1 MRLTPTQPHQNT
13 WIAVFTNLVYT
24 DPVPLTLRMD
34 PAASPPPDLGSD
46 EGSAVARPVSPGA
59 AVSVARKAARAR
71 RCPSCEQAFSGEAR
85 FCPFDG
91 DALVDAPDWNPA
103 ADPLIGQTVDGRY
116 QVTGVLGEGGMGTVY
131 EVRHT
136 TLGRR
141 FALKVLR
148 RDIADAEHT
157 ARFIQEA
164 KAAAA
169 IGHPNIVAVSD
180 FGEITV
186 PAPAESGKRP
196 AAGTPV
202 PYFVMEYL
210 TGISLAA
217 LLRSEK
223 TLDAAR
229 AAQIV
234 LQCASGLAAAHAAG
248 VIHRDLKPDN
258 VFLTRSGDREFV
270 KLLDFGVAKMAG
282 AGRLTRAG
290 MVFGTPHY
298 MSPEQAAGQSVD
310 LRADVY
316 ALGVIL
322 YECLAGRVPFEAD
335 TYMGV
340 LTKHMFATPEPIDR
354 MVPDGSRLGSLAPI
368 VMRCLAKNPQERY
381 ASMAELVSALEA
393 ALEASARRAGSLR
406 PGGRRGDSLDPPE
419 TPGLRPV
426 VGPIGV
432 GLGVVALALAGLLA
446 FRGGRSP
453 ADTAASA
460 TASVTAAPPAVSS
473 ASSATTTVPA
483 AVDTATA
490 GASAVPAVATAPVT
504 SATAAVPSA
513 TAAATGTSSS
523 TPRARPGGSKPPS
536 EPRRH
541 PGGDVVDPWGH

>member
-1 MRLTPTQPHQNT
+1 MDDERAGARGLPPSPSSSSAAGKKAPT
-13 WIAVFTNLVYT
+13 
-24 DPVPLTLRMD
+24 
-34 PAASPPPDLGSD
+34 
-46 EGSAVARPVSPGA
+46 
-59 AVSVARKAARAR
+59 AR
-71 RCPSCEQAFSGEAR
+71 RCPSCQQAFSGEAR

-91 DALVDAPDWNPA
+91 DALEDAPDWNPA
-103 ADPLIGQTVDGRY
+103 ADPLIGQKVDTRY
-116 QVTGVLGEGGMGTVY
+116 EVTGVIGEGGMGTVY

-180 FGEITV
+180 FGELS
-186 PAPAESGKRP
+186 PPGAAPGDGAKRAP
-196 AAGTPV
+196 PV

-210 TGISLAA
+210 SGISLAQ
-217 LLRSEK
+217 LLRAEK
-223 TLDAAR
+223 TLEPTR
-229 AAQIV
+229 AAELV

-258 VFLTRSGDREFV
+258 VFLIRNGDREFV

-310 LRADVY
+310 HRADVY

-322 YECLAGRVPFEAD
+322 YECLTGKVPFEAD

-354 MVPDGSRLGSLAPI
+354 AAPDASRLGPFGPI
-368 VMRCLAKNPQERY
+368 AMRCLAKGPNDRY

-393 ALEASARRAGSLR
+393 ALEDSGGTSGRGDRSGRTRGRRRSLSASLTPWLR
-406 PGGRRGDSLDPPE
+406 PAIG
-419 TPGLRPV
+419 PV
-426 VGPIGV
+426 GIGM
-432 GLGVVALALAGLLA
+432 GVVAVLLVGVLAVREL
-446 FRGGRSP
+446 RGGSAEVFTP
-453 ADTAASA
+453 VVPSASA
-460 TASVTAAPPAVSS
+460 SAAVTAAPVVPS
-473 ASSATTTVPA
+473 ASPTGA
-483 AVDTATA
+483 APVTTATA
-490 GASAVPAVATAPVT
+490 QPVDTSAGTAP
-504 SATAAVPSA
+504 TAPTVKGKPAG
-513 TAAATGTSSS
+513 TGSGTG
-523 TPRARPGGSKPPS
+523 ARPGKG
-536 EPRRH
+536 ETPRKGK
-541 PGGDVVDPWGH
+541 GGGELLDPWGH

>member
-1 MRLTPTQPHQNT
+1 MDDDRGVTGG
-13 WIAVFTNLVYT
+13 ARG
-24 DPVPLTLRMD
+24 VP
-34 PAASPPPDLGSD
+34 PSPS
-46 EGSAVARPVSPGA
+46 
-59 AVSVARKAARAR
+59 SVAGGGKKPPTAR
-71 RCPSCEQAFSGEAR
+71 RCPSCQQAFSGEAR

-91 DALVDAPDWNPA
+91 DVLVEAPDWNPA
-103 ADPLIGQTVDGRY
+103 ADPLIGQIVDGRY
-116 QVTGVLGEGGMGTVY
+116 EVTAVIGEGGMGTVY

-180 FGEITV
+180 FGDLEV
-186 PAPAESGKRP
+186 AAPGDPSKRGP
-196 AAGTPV
+196 TV

-210 TGISLAA
+210 TGISLAQ
-217 LLRSEK
+217 LLRAEK
-223 TLDAAR
+223 TLEPAR
-229 AAQIV
+229 AAELT

-258 VFLTRSGDREFV
+258 VFLIRNGDREFV

-310 LRADVY
+310 PRADVY

-322 YECLAGRVPFEAD
+322 YECLTGKVPFEAD

-354 MVPDGSRLGSLAPI
+354 AAPDASRLGAFGPI
-368 VMRCLAKNPQERY
+368 AMRCLAKSPSDRY
-381 ASMAELVSALEA
+381 ASMAELVA
-393 ALEASARRAGSLR
+393 ALETALEESARSAAAGRSERTGFRLR
-406 PGGRRGDSLDPPE
+406 FRGRNAGATGA

-426 VGPIGV
+426 VGPLGI
-432 GLGVVALALAGLLA
+432 GLGVATAMLVGVLVVREL
-446 FRGGRSP
+446 RGGRVEAATP
-453 ADTAASA
+453 VASA
-460 TASVTAAPPAVSS
+460 SAPP
-473 ASSATTTVPA
+473 
-483 AVDTATA
+483 
-490 GASAVPAVATAPVT
+490 PVT
-504 SATAAVPSA
+504 SATATGSPVAIPSA
-513 TAAATGTSSS
+513 TAPPVDTAAGTTPTTIPVKGKPVSTSSRPVRGPEP
-523 TPRARPGGSKPPS
+523 TRKGKPGG
-536 EPRRH
+536 ELL
-541 PGGDVVDPWGH
+541 DPWGH

>member
-1 MRLTPTQPHQNT
+1 MTR
-13 WIAVFTNLVYT
+13 
-24 DPVPLTLRMD
+24 
-34 PAASPPPDLGSD
+34 AAPR
-46 EGSAVARPVSPGA
+46 EGHEGGRPGAVAG
-59 AVSVARKAARAR
+59 VAPAKKRSSAR
-71 RCPSCEQAFSGEAR
+71 RCPTCEQAFSGEAR

-91 DALVDAPDWNPA
+91 DALVDAPDWNPS
-103 ADPLIGQTVDGRY
+103 ADPLLGQVVDGRY
-116 QVTGVLGEGGMGTVY
+116 EVVSVIGEGGMGTVY

-180 FGEITV
+180 FGEISL
-186 PAPAESGKRP
+186 APDGRSDGAPLSPGP
-196 AAGTPV
+196 LSQPV

-210 TGISLAA
+210 TGISLAS
-217 LLRSEK
+217 LLRAEK
-223 TLDAAR
+223 TLDPAR

-234 LQCASGLAAAHAAG
+234 LQCAAGLSAAHAAG
-248 VIHRDLKPDN
+248 VVHRDLKPDN

-310 LRADVY
+310 HRADVY

-322 YECLAGRVPFEAD
+322 YEALAGRVPFEAD

-340 LTKHMFATPEPIDR
+340 LTKHMFATPEPIER
-354 MVPDGSRLGSLAPI
+354 VAPDASALGALGPI
-368 VMRCLAKNPQERY
+368 TMRCLAKSPHDRY
-381 ASMAELVSALEA
+381 SSMAEVVAAIELSLVD
-393 ALEASARRAGSLR
+393 AGVPR
-406 PGGRRGDSLDPPE
+406 PGGLRCERPRARTRSRADSDGSAT

-426 VGPIGV
+426 VGPLGY
-432 GLGVVALALAGLLA
+432 GLGGVLLVAVAVLGAREIRGAHIEVVSAATAVPLPPASSVTSDRPADA
-446 FRGGRSP
+446 SAGGRGAP
-453 ADTAASA
+453 TAA
-460 TASVTAAPPAVSS
+460 
-473 ASSATTTVPA
+473 
-483 AVDTATA
+483 
-490 GASAVPAVATAPVT
+490 GAQ
-504 SATAAVPSA
+504 
-513 TAAATGTSSS
+513 TGREWLC
-523 TPRARPGGSKPPS
+523 PKRP
-536 EPRRH
+536 
-541 PGGDVVDPWGH
+541 

>member
-1 MRLTPTQPHQNT
+1 ME
-13 WIAVFTNLVYT
+13 
-24 DPVPLTLRMD
+24 
-34 PAASPPPDLGSD
+34 PAAPPPQPSFEEEEATRTVPKVRAGDVRADVGGAIGL
-46 EGSAVARPVSPGA
+46 RPGQAGGHPQTPGHAGATPA
-59 AVSVARKAARAR
+59 AKKHPRAK
-71 RCPSCEQAFSGEAR
+71 RCPTCEQAFSGEAR

-91 DALVDAPDWNPA
+91 DALVDAPDWNPS
-103 ADPLIGQTVDGRY
+103 ADPLLGKIIDGRY
-116 QVTGVLGEGGMGTVY
+116 EVLCVIGEGGMGTVY

-180 FGEITV
+180 FGELVI
-186 PAPAESGKRP
+186 PDGGSLPGSQPRGGA
-196 AAGTPV
+196 PV
-202 PYFVMEYL
+202 PYFVMEFL
-210 TGISLAA
+210 TGISLAS
-217 LLRSEK
+217 LLRAEK
-223 TLDAAR
+223 TLDPRR
-229 AAQIV
+229 AADIA
-234 LQCASGLAAAHAAG
+234 LQCAAGLSAAHAAG

-310 LRADVY
+310 HRADIY

-322 YECLAGRVPFEAD
+322 YESLAGKVPFEAD

-354 MVPDGSRLGSLAPI
+354 LVPDASSLGTLGPI
-368 VMRCLAKNPQERY
+368 AMRCLAKSPHDRF
-381 ASMAELVSALEA
+381 ASMAELVSAIE
-393 ALEASARRAGSLR
+393 GSLADAGISR
-406 PGGRRGDSLDPPE
+406 PGALRSERPRARGRGRSDSDEPSR

-426 VGPIGV
+426 VGPV
-432 GLGVVALALAGLLA
+432 GLGLGGLAAVLLVVLAIRELHS
-446 FRGGRSP
+446 R
-453 ADTAASA
+453 DA
-460 TASVTAAPPAVSS
+460 TASPAPPAATAPAAPPVTVTAETAAPPL
-473 ASSATTTVPA
+473 P
-483 AVDTATA
+483 
-490 GASAVPAVATAPVT
+490 VATALPAPSGAAAAPT
-504 SATAAVPSA
+504 HSAAVSPTRTPPLGVS
-513 TAAATGTSSS
+513 GT
-523 TPRARPGGSKPPS
+523 RPVKSLTKGPGS
-536 EPRRH
+536 
-541 PGGDVVDPWGH
+541 DVRDPWK